1 LCHQREDR
9 GGFRRPHGKGVHADR
24 EECAMKLI
32 DITIGLIVLFFL
44 ILGNTI

>member
-1 LCHQREDR
+1 
-9 GGFRRPHGKGVHADR
+9 
-24 EECAMKLI
+24 MKLI